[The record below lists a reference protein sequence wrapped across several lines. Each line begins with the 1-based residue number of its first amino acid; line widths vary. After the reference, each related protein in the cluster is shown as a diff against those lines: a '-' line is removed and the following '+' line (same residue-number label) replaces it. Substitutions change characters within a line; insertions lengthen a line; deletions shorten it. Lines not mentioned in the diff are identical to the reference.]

1 MTKNGH
7 IHEFSELYS
16 YIYLCKIA
24 VSLAVQGIEG
34 DCVFVYGRV
43 YAMRVCICAWIC
55 GFMQNVVLK
64 TILSDIEN
72 QV

>member
-1 MTKNGH
+1 MTKNGY
-7 IHEFSELYS
+7 IHGFSELYS
-16 YIYLCKIA
+16 YVYLCEIA
-24 VSLAVQGIEG
+24 VLLAMQGIEG
-34 DCVFVYGRV
+34 DCVFVYGYV

-64 TILSDIEN
+64 TILSDLEN

>member
-7 IHEFSELYS
+7 IHGFSELYS
-16 YIYLCKIA
+16 CIYLCKIA
-24 VSLAVQGIEG
+24 VSLAGQGIEG

-43 YAMRVCICAWIC
+43 YAMYLCICAWIC
-55 GFMQNVVLK
+55 GFMWNVILK
-64 TILSDIEN
+64 TILFDIEN

>member
-7 IHEFSELYS
+7 IHRFSELYS

-24 VSLAVQGIEG
+24 VSLAGQGIEG
-34 DCVFVYGRV
+34 DYVFVYGYA
-43 YAMRVCICAWIC
+43 YAMCVCVCAWIC
-55 GFMQNVVLK
+55 GFMQNMVLK

>member
-1 MTKNGH
+1 M
-7 IHEFSELYS
+7 HEFSELYS
-16 YIYLCKIA
+16 CIYLCKIA
-24 VSLAVQGIEG
+24 VLLAGQGIEG
-34 DCVFVYGRV
+34 DFVFVYGYV
-43 YAMRVCICAWIC
+43 YAKCVCICAWIC

>member
-7 IHEFSELYS
+7 IHGFSELYS
-16 YIYLCKIA
+16 YVYLCKIA
-24 VSLAVQGIEG
+24 VLLAMQGIEG
-34 DCVFVYGRV
+34 DCVFVYGYA

-55 GFMQNVVLK
+55 GWMGNVILK